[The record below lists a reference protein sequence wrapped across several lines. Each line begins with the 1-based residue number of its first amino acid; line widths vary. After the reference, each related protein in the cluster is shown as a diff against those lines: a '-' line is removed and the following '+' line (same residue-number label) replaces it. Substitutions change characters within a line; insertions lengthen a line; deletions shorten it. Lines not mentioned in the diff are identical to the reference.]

1 MITILTVIVIL
12 IVGYAQMREG
22 LFTAFCMLV
31 NIILAGVVAFGFF
44 EPFADKMEPSLAGG
58 FMAGFEDFLALLI
71 LFAVTLIVL
80 RVITNKLAPEMLA
93 FDGNVQY
100 GGALLGLVSGYL
112 LSGFLICAMETL
124 PWHENFLDFQP
135 RTGNDT
141 GPRSI
146 FPPDRVWLAMMR
158 HAGANPLAWE
168 EDDPSASSNYDRY
181 LTFDRHATFE
191 QRYLRYRRHGET
203 RPPLE
208 YKHELD
214 REIGR

>member
-12 IVGYAQMREG
+12 VVGYAQLREG

-31 NIILAGVVAFGFF
+31 NVVLAGIVAFGFF
-44 EPFADKMEPSLAGG
+44 EPFADKMEASLAGS
-58 FMAGFEDFLALLI
+58 FLDGFEDFIA
-71 LFAVTLIVL
+71 LIVL
-80 RVITNKLAPEMLA
+80 FAGSLIVFRMITNRLAPEMIA

-100 GGALLGLVSGYL
+100 AGAALGLVSGYL
-112 LSGFLICAMETL
+112 LAGFLICALQTL
-124 PWHENFLDFQP
+124 PWHENFLGFEP
-135 RTGNDT
+135 RTPGDT

-158 HAGANPLAWE
+158 HAGANPLTWE
-168 EDDPSASSNYDRY
+168 EDDPSAESNYDRF
-181 LTFDRHATFE
+181 LTFDRHGTFE
-191 QRYLRYRRHGET
+191 LRYLRYRRHDANGMS
-203 RPPLE
+203 RE